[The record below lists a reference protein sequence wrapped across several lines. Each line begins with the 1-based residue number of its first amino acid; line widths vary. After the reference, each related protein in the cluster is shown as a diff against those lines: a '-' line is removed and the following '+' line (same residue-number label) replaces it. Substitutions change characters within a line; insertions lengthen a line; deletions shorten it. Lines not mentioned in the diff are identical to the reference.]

1 MLQSMIKRA
10 CSGLPELESLSKLWY
25 CVTASFFAIG
35 QSQRV
40 SIDVAPAM
48 PGIGLHNMHDKYPH
62 TAIQCLTAIA
72 QHHGLQI
79 NPERLIDDYA
89 LRAEEPGD
97 GALLRIAADIGLKAK
112 ADKLNWSRLMAQ
124 GGVFPLMARLLNGQ
138 MVIVV
143 GARPGENGAED
154 QVAVLD
160 PITPNAS
167 VVLQTRSAFSAQW
180 GGAVFFVKRQHKLSD
195 PNQPFGLRWFI
206 PEILQQRSAF
216 RDIFIA
222 AVAMQLLAMASPIF
236 FQLVID
242 KVLTHQ
248 SITTLSV
255 LAVGIVLALLF
266 DAAFGFL
273 RQTLTLAASNKIDM
287 RLTRRTFSHL
297 LSLPIDFFETTS
309 AGVVTRHMQ
318 QLEKIRSFLTGRL
331 FFTALDLISLAVF
344 IPILFAYSFKL
355 AMVVLAFA
363 IMIAGVV
370 MAMVPTFQRRLNA
383 LYAAEGQRQAM
394 LVETIHGM
402 RTVKALA
409 IEPGQRRIWDQR
421 SAEAITMHFR
431 VGQISIAGNAVTDF
445 LGKLM
450 PVTLIVLGAQD
461 VFDQTLSVGALI
473 AFQMLSGRVT
483 GPLISIV
490 GLVNEYQETAL
501 SVRMLGEVMNRAPE
515 GRAGANGLRPILK
528 GDISFDEVT
537 FRYPGAQ
544 AMALNK
550 ASFTIETGTVVGIVG
565 RSGSGKTTLT
575 KLIQGLYNV
584 QEGIVR
590 FDGLDAREIELSHLR
605 RQIGVVLQENFLF
618 RGTVRD
624 NLSAAKPDASFEELV
639 AAADA
644 AGASEFIERMPMGY
658 DTMLEE
664 NASNLSGGQK
674 QRLSIARTLVAKPR
688 ILILDEAASALDPES
703 EAIFIHNLSRI
714 AVGRT
719 VIMISHRLS
728 TLVNA
733 DKIMVMHQGR
743 LMDSGRHAELLTRSE
758 TYQHLWNQQTSH
770 L

>member
-1 MLQSMIKRA
+1 MQ
-10 CSGLPELESLSKLWY
+10 
-25 CVTASFFAIG
+25 
-35 QSQRV
+35 
-40 SIDVAPAM
+40 
-48 PGIGLHNMHDKYPH
+48 DKFPH
-62 TAIQCLTAIA
+62 TAVQCLTAIA

-79 NPERLIDDYA
+79 NPERLIDEYA
-89 LRAEEPGD
+89 LRAEEPGN
-97 GALLRIAADIGLKAK
+97 GVLLRMASEIGLKAK
-112 ADKLNWSRLMAQ
+112 VDKLTWSRLLAQ
-124 GGVFPLMARLLNGQ
+124 GGVFPLMARLVSGN
-138 MVIVV
+138 MVIIV
-143 GARPGENGAED
+143 GVKPGEEGAPD
-154 QVAVLD
+154 QVAVLN
-160 PITPNAS
+160 PALANAT
-167 VVLQTRSAFSAQW
+167 VIMVARAEFEQRWHGEVL
-180 GGAVFFVKRQHKLSD
+180 FVKREHRFTD

-206 PEILQQRSAF
+206 PEILRQKAAF

-222 AVAMQLLAMASPIF
+222 AIAMQILALASPIF

-248 SITTLSV
+248 SVTTLQV
-255 LAVGIVLALLF
+255 LAVGITMALIF
-266 DAAFGFL
+266 DALFGFL

-287 RLTRRTFSHL
+287 RLTRRVFGHL

-318 QLEKIRSFLTGRL
+318 QLEKIRNFLTGRL
-331 FFTALDLISLAVF
+331 FFTALDVISLLVF
-344 IPILFAYSFKL
+344 IPILFSYSFKL
-355 AMVVLAFA
+355 TLIVLLFA
-363 IMIAGVV
+363 ALICGIVL
-370 MAMVPTFQRRLNA
+370 AMVPTFQRRLNA
-383 LYAAEGQRQAM
+383 LYSAEGQRQGM

-409 IEPGQRRIWDQR
+409 IEPSQRRVWDQR

-431 VGQISIAGNAVTDF
+431 VGQISIAGNSVTDF

-450 PVTLIVLGAQD
+450 PVMLIVVGAAD
-461 VFDQTLSVGALI
+461 VFDNTLTVGGLI

-483 GPLISIV
+483 QPLISLV

-515 GRAGANGLRPILK
+515 GRAGSTGLRPVLEGEIK
-528 GDISFDEVT
+528 FDNVM

-544 AMALNK
+544 NLALNK
-550 ASFTIETGTVVGIVG
+550 ASFTIEQGTVVGIVG

-575 KLIQGLYNV
+575 KLIQGLYPL

-590 FDGLDAREIELSHLR
+590 FDGVDAREIELSHLR
-605 RQIGVVLQENFLF
+605 RQIGGVLQENFLF
-618 RGTVRD
+618 RGTVRE
-624 NLSAAKPDASFEELV
+624 NLSVTKPDAAFEELV
-639 AAADA
+639 AAAVA
-644 AGASEFIERMPMGY
+644 AGADEFIERLPQGY
-658 DTMLEE
+658 DTILEE

-674 QRLSIARTLVAKPR
+674 QRLSIARTLVSRPR

-703 EAIFIHNLSRI
+703 EAIFIKNLSKI

-719 VIMISHRLS
+719 VVMISHRLS

-733 DKIMVMHQGR
+733 DKIMVMQQGS
-743 LMDSGRHAELLTRSE
+743 LVDAGRHEELLTRSD

>member
-1 MLQSMIKRA
+1 
-10 CSGLPELESLSKLWY
+10 
-25 CVTASFFAIG
+25 
-35 QSQRV
+35 
-40 SIDVAPAM
+40 
-48 PGIGLHNMHDKYPH
+48 MHDKFPH

-112 ADKLNWSRLMAQ
+112 KDKLNWTRLMAQ
-124 GGVFPLMARLLNGQ
+124 GGVFPLMARLVDGN
-138 MVIVV
+138 MIIVV
-143 GARPGENGAED
+143 GVKPADTVGHPGAED
-154 QVAVLD
+154 QVAVLN
-160 PITPNAS
+160 PASANAT
-167 VVLQTRSAFSAQW
+167 VVMVARGEFEKRW
-180 GGAVFFVKRQHKLSD
+180 GGDVLFIKRQHKLSD
-195 PNQPFGLRWFI
+195 PNQPFGLSWFI
-206 PEILQQRSAF
+206 PEILKQKAAF

-222 AVAMQLLAMASPIF
+222 AIAMQLLALASPIF

-248 SITTLSV
+248 SVTTLQV
-255 LAVGIVLALLF
+255 LAVGIVMALVF
-266 DAAFGFL
+266 DATFGFL

-287 RLTRRTFSHL
+287 RLTRRVFAHL

-331 FFTALDLISLAVF
+331 FFTALDLIALLVF
-344 IPILFAYSFKL
+344 VPVLFSYSFKL
-355 AMVVLAFA
+355 AMIVLLFA
-363 IMIAGVV
+363 LMIAGIVL
-370 MAMVPTFQRRLNA
+370 AMVPTFQRRLNA
-383 LYAAEGQRQAM
+383 LYSAEGQRQGM

-409 IEPGQRRIWDQR
+409 IEPSQRRIWDQR

-431 VGQISIAGNAVTDF
+431 VGQISIAGNALTDF
-445 LGKLM
+445 LGKLL
-450 PVTLIVLGAQD
+450 PVMLIVVGAAD
-461 VFDQTLSVGALI
+461 VFDQTLSVGGLI

-483 GPLISIV
+483 GPLISLV

-501 SVRMLGEVMNRAPE
+501 SVKMLGEVMNRAPE
-515 GRAGANGLRPILK
+515 GRAGANGLRPVLEGEIK
-528 GDISFDEVT
+528 FDAVT

-550 ASFTIETGTVVGIVG
+550 ASFTIEQGTVVGIVG

-575 KLIQGLYNV
+575 KLIQGLYPV

-590 FDGLDAREIELSHLR
+590 FDGIDAREIELSHLR

-618 RGTVRD
+618 RGTVRE
-624 NLSAAKPDASFEELV
+624 NLSVTKPDATFEELV
-639 AAADA
+639 EAAVA
-644 AGASEFIERMPMGY
+644 AGADEFIERLPMGY
-658 DTMLEE
+658 DTVLEE

-674 QRLSIARTLVAKPR
+674 QRLSIARTLVARPR

-703 EAIFIHNLSRI
+703 EAIFISNLSRI

-719 VIMISHRLS
+719 VVMISHRLS

-733 DKIMVMHQGR
+733 DKIMVMQQGS
-743 LMDSGRHAELLTRSE
+743 LMDAGRHEELLTRSE

>member
-1 MLQSMIKRA
+1 
-10 CSGLPELESLSKLWY
+10 
-25 CVTASFFAIG
+25 
-35 QSQRV
+35 
-40 SIDVAPAM
+40 
-48 PGIGLHNMHDKYPH
+48 MHDKFPH

-79 NPERLIDDYA
+79 NPERLIDEYA

-124 GGVFPLMARLLNGQ
+124 GGVFPLMARLADGN
-138 MVIVV
+138 MIIVV
-143 GARPGENGAED
+143 GVKPADAVGHPGAED
-154 QVAVLD
+154 QVAVLN
-160 PITPNAS
+160 PTNANAA
-167 VVLQTRSAFSAQW
+167 VVMVARGEFEKRWAGEVL
-180 GGAVFFVKRQHKLSD
+180 FVKRQHKLTD

-206 PEILQQRSAF
+206 PEILKQKAAF

-222 AVAMQLLAMASPIF
+222 AIAMQLLALASPIF

-248 SITTLSV
+248 SVTTLQV
-255 LAVGIVLALLF
+255 LAVGIVMALVF
-266 DAAFGFL
+266 DATFGFL

-287 RLTRRTFSHL
+287 RLTRRVFAHL

-318 QLEKIRSFLTGRL
+318 QLEKIRNFLTGRL
-331 FFTALDLISLAVF
+331 FFTALDLIALLVF
-344 IPILFAYSFKL
+344 VPILFSYSFKL
-355 AMVVLAFA
+355 AMIVLLFAALIGGVVL
-363 IMIAGVV
+363 
-370 MAMVPTFQRRLNA
+370 AMVPTFQRRLNA
-383 LYAAEGQRQAM
+383 LYSAEGQRQGM

-409 IEPGQRRIWDQR
+409 IEPSQRRIWDQR

-431 VGQISIAGNAVTDF
+431 VGQISIAGNAVTDL
-445 LGKLM
+445 LGKLL
-450 PVTLIVLGAQD
+450 PVTLIVVGAAD

-473 AFQMLSGRVT
+473 AFQMLAGRVT
-483 GPLISIV
+483 GPLISLV

-501 SVRMLGEVMNRAPE
+501 SVKMLGEVMNRAPE
-515 GRAGANGLRPILK
+515 GRAGANGLRPVLEGEIR
-528 GDISFDEVT
+528 FDDVT

-550 ASFTIETGTVVGIVG
+550 ASFTIEQGTVVGIVG

-575 KLIQGLYNV
+575 KLIQGLYPV

-590 FDGLDAREIELSHLR
+590 FDGIDAREIELSHLR

-618 RGTVRD
+618 RGTVRE
-624 NLSAAKPDASFEELV
+624 NLSVTKPDATFDELV
-639 AAADA
+639 AAAVA
-644 AGASEFIERMPMGY
+644 AGADEFIERLPMGY
-658 DTMLEE
+658 DTVLEE

-674 QRLSIARTLVAKPR
+674 QRLSIARTLVARPR

-703 EAIFIHNLSRI
+703 EAIFIGNLSKI

-719 VIMISHRLS
+719 VVMISHRLS

-733 DKIMVMHQGR
+733 DKIMVMQQGS
-743 LMDSGRHAELLTRSE
+743 LMDAGRHEELLTRSE